1 MKKLSFVILLL
12 AAVLLLNACTSAV
25 PTVAE
30 ELVAPTEA
38 IEEITSEPLV
48 PTDTPEPTLEPEDL
62 EPVITLVGMD
72 GEKSFTMSELKNM
85 EIVEGQAG
93 IKSSTGQIYPPALY
107 KGVSLKTL
115 LAEMGD
121 IDESM
126 GVNIVAED
134 GYGLSFSYDQIM
146 NGNFIAYDPATGDE
160 LRNPVALDAIL
171 AFERD
176 GEELDKRE
184 DGTLRVVIISE
195 KNNQVTDGHWS
206 IKWVDRIEVN
216 SLVQDWALVLT
227 GAITETID
235 RSGFESCV
243 NCHEASWEDDKGQ
256 VWKGTPLWRLMGY
269 ADDAIK
275 HEGLCYVDELA
286 EAGYAIELVASDGY
300 SVELS
305 SIDANRNENWVVANT
320 VDGNP
325 LPEKYFPL
333 RLVGEGLEKS
343 SLVGALTNINF
354 DLEPIS
360 AEDMVDP
367 DTLQVVDVDTGDLVV
382 VGLVSQEVGLTQD
395 ALRAWHSAMFTVEHP
410 KKGEVEY
417 EGVLLNELLDFIG
430 VADGATTLVMTADD
444 GYSIEVALED
454 VRTCADCLITFDE
467 EGSFASVMP
476 GMETSTWVKGLVRLE
491 IK

>member
-12 AAVLLLNACTSAV
+12 VTVLFLSACTPA
-25 PTVAE
+25 
-30 ELVAPTEA
+30 APTEVQEA
-38 IEEITSEPLV
+38 AAPTEVIEEPTPV
-48 PTDTPEPTLEPEDL
+48 PTNTPEPTPDPVDT
-62 EPVITLVGMD
+62 EPVITLIGIN
-72 GEKSFTMSELKNM
+72 GEKSFTLAELKNM
-85 EIVEGQAG
+85 ELVEGQAG

-121 IDESM
+121 IDETM
-126 GVNIVAED
+126 GINIVAED

-160 LRNPVALDAIL
+160 LRNPVALEPIV

-176 GEELDKRE
+176 GEPLDKKE

-206 IKWVDRIEVN
+206 IKWVDRIEMN
-216 SLVQDWALVLT
+216 SLVQDWTVVLT

-235 RSGFESCV
+235 RSSYESCV

-300 SVELS
+300 TVELS
-305 SIDANRNENWVVANT
+305 SIDANRNEYWVVANT

-360 AEDMVDP
+360 AEDLVDP
-367 DTLQVVDVDTGDLVV
+367 DTLQVVDVETGDLVV
-382 VGLVSQEVGLTQD
+382 VGLVSQEVGLTSD

-417 EGVLLNELLDFIG
+417 EGVLLNELLDYIG
-430 VADGATTLVMTADD
+430 LADGASTLVMTADD
-444 GYSIEVALED
+444 GYSSEVALAD
-454 VRTCADCLITFDE
+454 VRACADCLITFDE
-467 EGSFASVMP
+467 DGSFASVMP
-476 GMETSTWVKGLVRLE
+476 GMETSTWVKGLVSLE